1 MNSAHRGEQGQTYDD
16 VVRVGSVPDEPAAG
30 FPGPCSCSQG
40 SFCDACVGMNGH
52 VDVLE
57 TADQLTGHGPWVGEV
72 LIKDRRDLGPDLV
85 TITWTAWLRTTA
97 AAFLVGVRLAVTW
110 QWDVGIQLMKPE
122 GVLEQRGPGSGRL
135 SPGHLGHRRTEDS
148 ILLIMSL
155 SMPSRHSPQQGSL
168 GILLHPNATIRRHRH
183 RKLPLKDLDDL
194 FVPDDDAV
202 RVGEDG
208 FEVGVRV
215 GGVAPWRLN
224 APPASTSTSTTPNRS
239 RWMTTSPS
247 SSSRSHQ
254 PRVFP
259 LESPGQQD
267 LLSRLTPRN
276 VADAIADISL
286 FRPARSLVASPSST
300 SPPWIMG

>member
-1 MNSAHRGEQGQTYDD
+1 
-16 VVRVGSVPDEPAAG
+16 
-30 FPGPCSCSQG
+30 
-40 SFCDACVGMNGH
+40 MNGH

-215 GGVAPWRLN
+215 GGGGAVAIERATGQHIDLDDPQQVPLDDHFAFKLFQVAP
-224 APPASTSTSTTPNRS
+224 TPG
-239 RWMTTSPS
+239 
-247 SSSRSHQ
+247 
-254 PRVFP
+254 FP
-259 LESPGQQD
+259 
-267 LLSRLTPRN
+267 T
-276 VADAIADISL
+276 
-286 FRPARSLVASPSST
+286 
-300 SPPWIMG
+300 